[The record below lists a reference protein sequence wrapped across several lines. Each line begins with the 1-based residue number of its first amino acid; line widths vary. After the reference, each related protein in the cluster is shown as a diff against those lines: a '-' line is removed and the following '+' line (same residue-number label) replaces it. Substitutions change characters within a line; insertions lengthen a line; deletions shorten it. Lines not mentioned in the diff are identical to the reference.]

1 VATDFVHSLLKIIH
15 TAFSEQ
21 NPITSR
27 NSTVKIAEVVSRLFF
42 LTFACASMAGC
53 GSAGSSLPTLDA
65 RGIVTLAGSPVAD
78 ATVVFSPTAPGG
90 RAATARTDAS
100 GAFILST
107 LRPNDGALEGSYQV
121 MIHKLTTTGGMSRE
135 EYEKNYE
142 ALTTGKM
149 KMPKEVTKNE
159 LPEVYQTLE
168 TTPLSAT
175 VKSGQTNDF
184 AFDLS
189 AANN

>member
-1 VATDFVHSLLKIIH
+1 MKLAK
-15 TAFSEQ
+15 
-21 NPITSR
+21 
-27 NSTVKIAEVVSRLFF
+27 VVSKLFL
-42 LTFACASMAGC
+42 LTFVYAFTVGC

-65 RGIVTLAGSPVAD
+65 RGIVTFAGSPVAD
-78 ATVVFSPTAPGG
+78 ATVVFSPTTPDG
-90 RAATARTDAS
+90 RAATARTDDS

-107 LRPNDGALEGSYQV
+107 LRPNDGALQGNYKV

-189 AANN
+189 AVNN